1 MDGGLGGK
9 RFLDLFSSI
18 VHFWSVFSESL
29 RFSPGVFA
37 RLQWSTGDRVDP
49 QGRRP
54 RHDRASEQDDWDCVD
69 VLVDEE
75 TFSQAVA
82 S

>member
-1 MDGGLGGK
+1 MIRATARSG
-9 RFLDLFSSI
+9 SVVICS
-18 VHFWSVFSESL
+18 VWS
-29 RFSPGVFA
+29 RKGDTPPG
-37 RLQWSTGDRVDP
+37 S
-49 QGRRP
+49 
-54 RHDRASEQDDWDCVD
+54 RHDRASEQDDWDYVDVSRHDRASEQDDWDYVD

>member
-1 MDGGLGGK
+1 MTTSWRELEGFFFLSQLSDCSVSRDATSGLIW
-9 RFLDLFSSI
+9 RATQQQS
-18 VHFWSVFSESL
+18 
-29 RFSPGVFA
+29 
-37 RLQWSTGDRVDP
+37 
-49 QGRRP
+49 

-69 VLVDEE
+69 ELVDEE

>member
-1 MDGGLGGK
+1 M
-9 RFLDLFSSI
+9 RSWSSLSKLTKKI
-18 VHFWSVFSESL
+18 
-29 RFSPGVFA
+29 RPP
-37 RLQWSTGDRVDP
+37 DP
-49 QGRRP
+49 TETLS

-69 VLVDEE
+69 ELVDEE

>member
-1 MDGGLGGK
+1 MDNSGQLGSERKAK
-9 RFLDLFSSI
+9 R
-18 VHFWSVFSESL
+18 
-29 RFSPGVFA
+29 A
-37 RLQWSTGDRVDP
+37 K
-49 QGRRP
+49 P

-75 TFSQAVA
+75 TFSQAVM

>member
-1 MDGGLGGK
+1 MIRATARSG
-9 RFLDLFSSI
+9 SVVICS
-18 VHFWSVFSESL
+18 VWS
-29 RFSPGVFA
+29 RKGDTPPG
-37 RLQWSTGDRVDP
+37 S
-49 QGRRP
+49 
-54 RHDRASEQDDWDCVD
+54 RHDRASEQDDWDYVD

>member
-1 MDGGLGGK
+1 MLA
-9 RFLDLFSSI
+9 FPSPLLPSS
-18 VHFWSVFSESL
+18 
-29 RFSPGVFA
+29 A
-37 RLQWSTGDRVDP
+37 RRRPLQL
-49 QGRRP
+49 P